1 MAALIDA
8 KLGVRTRCVEGG
20 RGVFDVIV
28 DGTTVASK
36 QHGEFPTAAECV
48 EAVAARLKH
57 EPPTGGGTA
66 R

>member
-8 KLGVRTRCVEGG
+8 RLGVRTRCVEGG

-28 DGTTVASK
+28 DGITVASK

>member
-28 DGTTVASK
+28 DGITVASK

-57 EPPTGGGTA
+57 EPPTEGGPA